1 MLPVRPYPLSIVTH
15 LKWIPVRAPIHYL
28 RFTWNFPRGH
38 RLNSPVLPGPRPSKP
53 WGTSQGPSG
62 AQENALLTSHF
73 ALLSMGTGAHAQTHR
88 HTTHRHA
95 SPAHTH
101 RDTHTETQTHTQR
114 HTHTRRHTHTQ
125 RHIQA
130 HTQTHTDT
138 QAHIE
143 THTGTHT
150 DTHRHTHRHT
160 QRHTGIYR
168 DSHRHTIT
176 QRHTQAH
183 THTGTYTD
191 TQRHTQTHT
200 GPPKKERSPVCFESV
215 NFICPTSGAKRT
227 LS

>member
-15 LKWIPVRAPIHYL
+15 LKWIPVRAPIYYL

-101 RDTHTETQTHTQR
+101 RDTHTEIQTHRDTRHIHTSPTRIHRHTCTQTH
-114 HTHTRRHTHTQ
+114 
-125 RHIQA
+125 A
-130 HTQTHTDT
+130 DADT
-138 QAHIE
+138 QAF
-143 THTGTHT
+143 
-150 DTHRHTHRHT
+150 THRHTRRSLNNDSLVPRAWSLAASLTACHHRVLP
-160 QRHTGIYR
+160 
-168 DSHRHTIT
+168 
-176 QRHTQAH
+176 
-183 THTGTYTD
+183 
-191 TQRHTQTHT
+191 
-200 GPPKKERSPVCFESV
+200 GPCLCPLSPHF
-215 NFICPTSGAKRT
+215 
-227 LS
+227 

>member
-1 MLPVRPYPLSIVTH
+1 MGP
-15 LKWIPVRAPIHYL
+15 
-28 RFTWNFPRGH
+28 G
-38 RLNSPVLPGPRPSKP
+38 SP
-53 WGTSQGPSG
+53 PSG
-62 AQENALLTSHF
+62 RKQLSVSVQRARGPGRRPRLRGLSPHLPASRKAPGAQAPGFPEGEHELWPQIAGQHP
-73 ALLSMGTGAHAQTHR
+73 AQWL
-88 HTTHRHA
+88 
-95 SPAHTH
+95 
-101 RDTHTETQTHTQR
+101 QR
-114 HTHTRRHTHTQ
+114 HTHKLTRR
-125 RHIQA
+125 
-130 HTQTHTDT
+130 DT

-150 DTHRHTHRHT
+150 HTHRHTHGHT

-168 DSHRHTIT
+168 DTHRHTHRHTIT

-191 TQRHTQTHT
+191 TQTHTQTHT